1 MKVYGTPN
9 RSARCGD
16 DRGREPRGRDF
27 GSGDLRMQMLLDPP
41 TTTWSTRRRWPWVF
55 GHARSSEA
63 VKNIDIPMVFHAFV
77 LLQSLCLQ
85 FQWELAKPVLP
96 PIELQLQHAFTESR
110 KLTADFTK
118 CCRFINIYQFC
129 ILMRPPSCDNHLMC
143 HPLQLDASETKR
155 EGGKH
160 AERLMAD
167 QSTGKQR
174 PRESKA
180 SGSR

>member
-1 MKVYGTPN
+1 MGMTEV
-9 RSARCGD
+9 C
-16 DRGREPRGRDF
+16 
-27 GSGDLRMQMLLDPP
+27 LLFLA
-41 TTTWSTRRRWPWVF
+41 TQEVSQTRSTRRRWPWVF

-63 VKNIDIPMVFHAFV
+63 VKNIDIPMVFHASV
-77 LLQSLCLQ
+77 LLQSLRLQ

-118 CCRFINIYQFC
+118 CCRFIKIYQFC

-160 AERLMAD
+160 AERLIAD
-167 QSTGKQR
+167 QSTRKQR

-180 SGSR
+180 SGNR